1 MIAGMKW
8 NRQQFIDLVTFR
20 PHPRPMFVELFGTL
34 VGLDDEWRAQ
44 GASEDEINLSAFDF
58 DWVPITGVGCST
70 GCRGMPERII
80 EDSPI
85 HQVKIDFLGRTARL
99 DKRTA
104 TIALPE
110 TFPVR
115 TMDDWIKFKPMYAF
129 DESRISFDGIERARA
144 LQAQGSMVIAGIPG
158 AFDTLRNLMGEENAC
173 LAYYEEPELVADVIA
188 TLTDTA
194 VRVLGPVCE
203 KIELDQLSVH
213 EDFAGRSG
221 PIVGPEQ
228 IRQTFNPLYGAAWEI
243 ARASGCE
250 IFRLDTDGNV
260 NSVMDALLDTGLTFI
275 YPMEPAAGMDIVQVR
290 QKFGRR
296 VAFAGGIDKHVL
308 RQSRADIR
316 KELDYKLQPLV
327 REPGGAVF
335 GLDHRIPNGTP
346 LDHYRYYVDTAR
358 EILGLPR
365 RDGKSKGWARMAF

>member
-1 MIAGMKW
+1 MKW
-8 NRQQFIDLVTFR
+8 HRQEFVDLVCFR

-44 GASEDEINLSAFDF
+44 GASEEEINLTAFDF
-58 DWVPITGVGCST
+58 DWVPTARTGCHT
-70 GCRGMPERII
+70 GCRGMPERVV
-80 EDSPI
+80 EDSMT
-85 HQVKIDFLGRTARL
+85 HRVTIDYLGRVCRL

-115 TMDDWIKFKPMYAF
+115 TMDDWLKLKPMYAF
-129 DESRISFDGIERARA
+129 DASRINHDGIERARK
-144 LQAQGSMVIAGIPG
+144 LQAEGHVVVEGIPG

-173 LAYYEEPELVADVIA
+173 LAYYEDPELVQDIIA

-194 VRVLGPVCE
+194 VRTLGPVCE
-203 KIELDQLSVH
+203 RIRIDQLSVH

-221 PIVGPEQ
+221 PMVGPQQ
-228 IRQTFNPLYGAAWEI
+228 IGETFKPLYRAAWEI
-243 ARASGCE
+243 AKASGCE

-290 QKFGRR
+290 QKYGKR

-308 RQSRADIR
+308 RQSKSDIR
-316 KELDYKLQPLV
+316 NELEYKLQPSV
-327 REPGGAVF
+327 RDPGGAVL

-346 LDHYRYYVDTAR
+346 LEHYRYYVDTAR
-358 EILGLPR
+358 EILGLPP
-365 RDGKSKGWARMAF
+365 RDGKSTGWARMAF

>member
-1 MIAGMKW
+1 
-8 NRQQFIDLVTFR
+8 
-20 PHPRPMFVELFGTL
+20 MFVELFGTL

-44 GASEDEINLSAFDF
+44 GASEEEINLTAFDF
-58 DWVPITGVGCST
+58 DWVPVTHGGGQT
-70 GCRGMPERII
+70 GCRGLPEKIV
-80 EDSPI
+80 EDTPT
-85 HQVKIDFLGRTARL
+85 HQVKIDYLGRVCRL

-110 TFPVR
+110 TFPVQ
-115 TMDDWIKFKPMYAF
+115 TMDDWLRLKPMYAF
-129 DESRISFDGIERARA
+129 DESRIKWDQVDRARQ
-144 LQAQGSMVIAGIPG
+144 LQADGAVVVEGIPG

-173 LAYYEEPELVADVIA
+173 LAYYEQPELVQDIIA

-194 VRVLGPVCE
+194 VRTLTPVCE
-203 KIELDQLSVH
+203 KIKLDQLSVH

-228 IRQTFNPLYGAAWEI
+228 IERTFKPLYRAAWDI

-290 QKFGRR
+290 QKYGRR

-308 RQSRADIR
+308 RQSKADIR
-316 KELDYKLQPLV
+316 KELEYKLQSLV
-327 REPGGAVF
+327 RDPGGAIF

-358 EILGLPR
+358 KILGLPP
-365 RDGKSKGWARMAF
+365 RDGTSKGWARMAF